1 MYNTLNGPKVSSI
14 YRLILP
20 QLANLVKIDD
30 DITNDK
36 YGHHPDKRPILALL
50 DYGLVLIDKPDGP
63 TSHEV
68 VAWVKRILNI
78 EKAGHSGTLDPGA
91 TGLLPI
97 GLGEGT
103 KAISV
108 LLLGPKEYY
117 ALARMHATVAEDK
130 VRSVI
135 AQFTGDIY
143 QRPPQRS
150 SVKRATRIRRIYHF
164 EMVDRYDRLILLQ
177 VICQSGTYIRK
188 IIYDIG
194 EVLGPGAT
202 MVELRRTMVSN
213 FLEKDHDFV
222 RLHDLADAFEMY
234 KQNSEED
241 TKLRKLIKPIEHCLE
256 GIRGAVIR
264 DTAVDALCH
273 GAQLAVP
280 GIVALPKDLKRNELV
295 GIYTLKGEIVGLAEA
310 LMTKEEI
317 EDNTKGVA
325 FGMKRI
331 IMKTGTYPKAWRTS
345 SPSHSSSSSS
355 ASATSSSSSSTS
367 ELSSTQSGRPT
378 TTTSSSA

>member
-1 MYNTLNGPKVSSI
+1 
-14 YRLILP
+14 LILP
-20 QLANLVKIDD
+20 QLTNLVKIDD

-36 YGHHPDKRPILALL
+36 YGHYPDKRPISALL
-50 DYGLVLIDKPDGP
+50 DYGLILIDKPDGP

-68 VAWVKRILNI
+68 VAWVKRILKI
-78 EKAGHSGTLDPGA
+78 DKAGHSGTLDPAA

-117 ALARMHATVAEDK
+117 ALARMHTTIAEDK
-130 VRSVI
+130 LVSVI
-135 AQFTGDIY
+135 GQFTGDIY

-150 SVKRATRIRRIYHF
+150 SVRRATRVRKIYHF
-164 EMVDRYDRLILLQ
+164 EMVDRYDRLVLLQ

-188 IIYDIG
+188 IIYDVG

-202 MVELRRTMVSN
+202 MVELRRTRVSN
-213 FLEKDHDFV
+213 FFEREHDFTK
-222 RLHDLADAFEMY
+222 LHDLTDAFEMY
-234 KQNSEED
+234 KQKNDDD
-241 TKLRKLIKPIEHCLE
+241 TKLRKLIKPIELCLE
-256 GIRGAVIR
+256 GIRGAVVR

-280 GIVALPKDLKRNELV
+280 GVIALPKGLAKNELV

-317 EDNTKGVA
+317 EDNIKGVA
-325 FGMKRI
+325 FSMKRI
-331 IMKTGTYPKAWRTS
+331 IMKPGTYPKAWR
-345 SPSHSSSSSS
+345 SSSSSS
-355 ASATSSSSSSTS
+355 SSPSSSSSSTS
-367 ELSSTQSGRPT
+367 TH
-378 TTTSSSA
+378 

>member
-1 MYNTLNGPKVSSI
+1 
-14 YRLILP
+14 LILP
-20 QLANLVKIDD
+20 QLTNLVKIDD

-36 YGHHPDKRPILALL
+36 YGHYPDKRPISALL
-50 DYGLVLIDKPDGP
+50 DYGLILIDKPDGP

-68 VAWVKRILNI
+68 VAWVKRILKI
-78 EKAGHSGTLDPGA
+78 DKAGHSGTLDPAA

-117 ALARMHATVAEDK
+117 ALARMHTSIAEDK
-130 VRSVI
+130 LVSVI
-135 AQFTGDIY
+135 GQFTGDIY

-150 SVKRATRIRRIYHF
+150 SVRRATRVRKIYHF
-164 EMVDRYDRLILLQ
+164 EMVDRYDRLVLLQ

-188 IIYDIG
+188 IIYDVG

-202 MVELRRTMVSN
+202 MVELRRTRVSN
-213 FLEKDHDFV
+213 FFEREHDFTK
-222 RLHDLADAFEMY
+222 LHDLTDAFEMY
-234 KQNSEED
+234 KQKNDDD
-241 TKLRKLIKPIEHCLE
+241 TKLRKLIKPIELCLE
-256 GIRGAVIR
+256 GIRGAVVR

-280 GIVALPKDLKRNELV
+280 GVIALPKGLAKNELV

-310 LMTKEEI
+310 LMTKEEV
-317 EDNTKGVA
+317 EDNIKGVA
-325 FGMKRI
+325 FSMKRI
-331 IMKTGTYPKAWRTS
+331 IMKPGTYPKAWRS
-345 SPSHSSSSSS
+345 S
-355 ASATSSSSSSTS
+355 SSSSSSTS
-367 ELSSTQSGRPT
+367 PPSSSSSSTSTP
-378 TTTSSSA
+378 

>member
-1 MYNTLNGPKVSSI
+1 M
-14 YRLILP
+14 ILP
-20 QLANLVKIDD
+20 QLTNLVKIDD

-36 YGHHPDKRPILALL
+36 YGHYPDRRPISALL
-50 DYGLVLIDKPDGP
+50 DYGLILIDKPDGP

-68 VAWVKRILNI
+68 VAWVKRILKI
-78 EKAGHSGTLDPGA
+78 DKAGHSGTLDPAA

-117 ALARMHATVAEDK
+117 ALARMHTTIAEDK
-130 VRSVI
+130 LVSVI
-135 AQFTGDIY
+135 GQFTGDIY

-150 SVKRATRIRRIYHF
+150 SVRRATRVRKIYHF
-164 EMVDRYDRLILLQ
+164 EMVDRYDRLVLLQ

-188 IIYDIG
+188 IIYDVG

-202 MVELRRTMVSN
+202 MVELRRTRVSN
-213 FLEKDHDFV
+213 FFEREHDFTK
-222 RLHDLADAFEMY
+222 LHDLTDAFEMY
-234 KQNSEED
+234 KQKNDDD
-241 TKLRKLIKPIEHCLE
+241 TKLRKLIKPIELCLE
-256 GIRGAVIR
+256 GIRGAVVR

-280 GIVALPKDLKRNELV
+280 GVIALPKGLAKNELV

-317 EDNTKGVA
+317 EDNIKGVA
-325 FGMKRI
+325 FSMKRI
-331 IMKTGTYPKAWRTS
+331 IMKPGTYPKAWRS
-345 SPSHSSSSSS
+345 S
-355 ASATSSSSSSTS
+355 SSSSSSTS
-367 ELSSTQSGRPT
+367 PPSSSSSSTST
-378 TTTSSSA
+378 H

>member
-1 MYNTLNGPKVSSI
+1 MYNTPYRPQVSSKH
-14 YRLILP
+14 RLILP
-20 QLANLVKIDD
+20 QLANLVKVDD

-36 YGHHPDKRPILALL
+36 YGYYPDKRPIPALL

-117 ALARMHATVAEDK
+117 ALARLHATVAEDK

-150 SVKRATRIRRIYHF
+150 SVKRATRIRRIF
-164 EMVDRYDRLILLQ
+164 EFDKIEQNDRLVLMRIL
-177 VICQSGTYIRK
+177 CQAGTYIRK

-202 MVELRRTMVSN
+202 MVELRRTQVSN
-213 FLEKDHDFV
+213 F
-222 RLHDLADAFEMY
+222 
-234 KQNSEED
+234 SEH
-241 TKLRKLIKPIEHCLE
+241 K
-256 GIRGAVIR
+256 
-264 DTAVDALCH
+264 
-273 GAQLAVP
+273 
-280 GIVALPKDLKRNELV
+280 
-295 GIYTLKGEIVGLAEA
+295 
-310 LMTKEEI
+310 
-317 EDNTKGVA
+317 
-325 FGMKRI
+325 
-331 IMKTGTYPKAWRTS
+331 
-345 SPSHSSSSSS
+345 
-355 ASATSSSSSSTS
+355 
-367 ELSSTQSGRPT
+367 
-378 TTTSSSA
+378 

>member
-1 MYNTLNGPKVSSI
+1 M
-14 YRLILP
+14 ILP

-36 YGHHPDKRPILALL
+36 YGHYPDKRPISALL

-78 EKAGHSGTLDPGA
+78 EKAGHSGTLDPAA

-130 VRSVI
+130 IRSVI

-150 SVKRATRIRRIYHF
+150 SVRRATRIRRIYHF
-164 EMVDRYDRLILLQ
+164 EMVDRYDRLVLLQ
-177 VICQSGTYIRK
+177 VVCQSGTYIRK

-202 MVELRRTMVSN
+202 MVELRRTRVSN
-213 FLEKDHDFV
+213 FLEKDHDFI
-222 RLHDLADAFEMY
+222 RLHDLTDAFEIY
-234 KQNSEED
+234 KQKSDDD
-241 TKLRKLIKPIEHCLE
+241 TKLRKLIKPIEVCLE
-256 GIRGAVIR
+256 GIRGVVIR

-317 EDNTKGVA
+317 EDNIKGVA
-325 FGMKRI
+325 FSMKRV
-331 IMKTGTYPKAWRTS
+331 IMKTGTYPKAWRS
-345 SPSHSSSSSS
+345 SASSSLASSS
-355 ASATSSSSSSTS
+355 ASSSSSTLS
-367 ELSSTQSGRPT
+367 PQSSSTT
-378 TTTSSSA
+378 ATTSS

>member
-1 MYNTLNGPKVSSI
+1 M
-14 YRLILP
+14 ILP
-20 QLANLVKIDD
+20 QLTNLVKIDD

-36 YGHHPDKRPILALL
+36 YGHYPDKRPISALL
-50 DYGLVLIDKPDGP
+50 DYGLILIDKPDGP

-68 VAWVKRILNI
+68 VAWVKRILKI
-78 EKAGHSGTLDPGA
+78 DKAGHSGTLDPAA

-117 ALARMHATVAEDK
+117 ALARMHTTIAEDK
-130 VRSVI
+130 LVSVI
-135 AQFTGDIY
+135 GQFTGDIY

-150 SVKRATRIRRIYHF
+150 SVRRATRVRKIYHF
-164 EMVDRYDRLILLQ
+164 EMVDRYDRLVLLQ

-188 IIYDIG
+188 IIYDVG

-202 MVELRRTMVSN
+202 MVELRRTRVSN
-213 FLEKDHDFV
+213 FSEREHDFTK
-222 RLHDLADAFEMY
+222 LHDLTDAFEMY
-234 KQNSEED
+234 KQKNDDD
-241 TKLRKLIKPIEHCLE
+241 TKLRKLIKPIELCLE
-256 GIRGAVIR
+256 GIRGAVVR

-280 GIVALPKDLKRNELV
+280 GVIALPKGLAKNELV

-317 EDNTKGVA
+317 EDNIKGVA
-325 FGMKRI
+325 FSMKRI
-331 IMKTGTYPKAWRTS
+331 IMKPGTYPKAWR
-345 SPSHSSSSSS
+345 SSSSSS
-355 ASATSSSSSSTS
+355 SSPSSSSSSTS
-367 ELSSTQSGRPT
+367 TH
-378 TTTSSSA
+378 